1 MMMAMTVDDDDDVR
15 DQLMNRVANRAE
27 ILCEALGA
35 HVRSGEPVDVQ
46 DEFQR
51 LTFDVIG

>member
-1 MMMAMTVDDDDDVR
+1 MC
-15 DQLMNRVANRAE
+15 DQLMNKVANRAE

-35 HVRSGEPVDVQ
+35 HARSGEPVDVQ